1 MMAPIPVPPGPSEL
15 RSDQSPNSEVS
26 KRTRVDWTRDET
38 SILLEI
44 WGALYDSL
52 KSASTA
58 QKKSLWSQILKK
70 FQDKCFDMG
79 VSSNKNLD
87 QLKKRI
93 KNLEYEYRQVRT
105 KMASTGEEGAKKLQS
120 NCAFHEELDD
130 ILGTR
135 DAINP
140 DRMTIS
146 SSKVIPKKKSPSAG
160 PLSKEGEK
168 SSSSASSDSQQPS
181 TSSASDES
189 PPQQVPP
196 KTKGKAPKR
205 KRKEPNDQDEDPYMK
220 GICDMWR
227 ISMEKQAE
235 RFNRSM
241 ELQQAAI
248 QSQTEQTKALVS
260 GLKDILKDCLK
271 SD

>member
-1 MMAPIPVPPGPSEL
+1 MMAPILAPPGHSEL
-15 RSDQSPNSEVS
+15 SSDPSPNSAES
-26 KRTRVDWTRDET
+26 KRTTADWNRDET
-38 SILLEI
+38 SVLLEI

-52 KSASTA
+52 KSAPTT

-70 FQDKCFDMG
+70 FQEKCFDLG

-105 KMASTGEEGAKKLQS
+105 RMASTGEEGAKKLQS
-120 NCAFHEELDD
+120 NYAFYEELDD

-140 DRMTIS
+140 DCMTMS

-160 PLSKEGEK
+160 PVSKEGEN

-189 PPQQVPP
+189 PPKSQQVPP

-220 GICDMWR
+220 GICDMWH
-227 ISMEKQAE
+227 ISMGKQAE
-235 RFNRSM
+235 GFNRSM

-248 QSQTEQTKALVS
+248 KRRWLN
-260 GLKDILKDCLK
+260 
-271 SD
+271 

>member
-1 MMAPIPVPPGPSEL
+1 M
-15 RSDQSPNSEVS
+15 
-26 KRTRVDWTRDET
+26 
-38 SILLEI
+38 
-44 WGALYDSL
+44 
-52 KSASTA
+52 
-58 QKKSLWSQILKK
+58 
-70 FQDKCFDMG
+70 
-79 VSSNKNLD
+79 SSNKNLD

-120 NCAFHEELDD
+120 NCAFYEELDD
-130 ILGTR
+130 ILRMR

-140 DRMTIS
+140 NRMTIS

-160 PLSKEGEK
+160 PVMKEEEN
-168 SSSSASSDSQQPS
+168 SSSAASSDSQQPS
-181 TSSASDES
+181 TTSASYES
-189 PPQQVPP
+189 PPKSQQVPQ

-227 ISMEKQAE
+227 LSMEKQGE
-235 RFNRSM
+235 RFNRIM

>member
-1 MMAPIPVPPGPSEL
+1 M
-15 RSDQSPNSEVS
+15 
-26 KRTRVDWTRDET
+26 
-38 SILLEI
+38 
-44 WGALYDSL
+44 
-52 KSASTA
+52 
-58 QKKSLWSQILKK
+58 
-70 FQDKCFDMG
+70 

-105 KMASTGEEGAKKLQS
+105 KMASTGVEGAKNLQS
-120 NCAFHEELDD
+120 NCTFYEELDN
-130 ILGTR
+130 ILGTQ
-135 DAINP
+135 DAINH
-140 DRMTIS
+140 DCMTIRS
-146 SSKVIPKKKSPSAG
+146 FQGRSLPQLDQSQKREKTHHHPQVLILNSLAQVRPQMNHYRNRGKSHQRQKGKP
-160 PLSKEGEK
+160 
-168 SSSSASSDSQQPS
+168 PS
-181 TSSASDES
+181 TRERS
-189 PPQQVPP
+189 QMN
-196 KTKGKAPKR
+196 K
-205 KRKEPNDQDEDPYMK
+205 MK

-248 QSQTEQTKALVS
+248 QSQTEQTKAPVL

>member
-1 MMAPIPVPPGPSEL
+1 
-15 RSDQSPNSEVS
+15 
-26 KRTRVDWTRDET
+26 
-38 SILLEI
+38 
-44 WGALYDSL
+44 
-52 KSASTA
+52 
-58 QKKSLWSQILKK
+58 
-70 FQDKCFDMG
+70 
-79 VSSNKNLD
+79 
-87 QLKKRI
+87 
-93 KNLEYEYRQVRT
+93 
-105 KMASTGEEGAKKLQS
+105 MASTGEEGAKKLQS
-120 NCAFHEELDD
+120 NCAFYEELDD
-130 ILGTR
+130 IPRTR

-140 DRMTIS
+140 DCMTIS

-160 PLSKEGEK
+160 PVSKEGEN
-168 SSSSASSDSQQPS
+168 SSSSVSSDSQQLS

-189 PPQQVPP
+189 PPKSQQVPP

-205 KRKEPNDQDEDPYMK
+205 KRKEQNDQDEDSYMK

-235 RFNRSM
+235 CFNRSM

-260 GLKDILKDCLK
+260 GLKDVLKDCFK

>member
-1 MMAPIPVPPGPSEL
+1 M
-15 RSDQSPNSEVS
+15 
-26 KRTRVDWTRDET
+26 
-38 SILLEI
+38 
-44 WGALYDSL
+44 
-52 KSASTA
+52 
-58 QKKSLWSQILKK
+58 
-70 FQDKCFDMG
+70 
-79 VSSNKNLD
+79 SSNKNLD

-105 KMASTGEEGAKKLQS
+105 RMASNGEEGAKKLQS
-120 NCAFHEELDD
+120 NCAFYEELDD

-160 PLSKEGEK
+160 P
-168 SSSSASSDSQQPS
+168 SSASSDSQQPS
-181 TSSASDES
+181 TSSASNES
-189 PPQQVPP
+189 PPKSQQVPP
-196 KTKGKAPKR
+196 KTKGKAPKS

-220 GICDMWR
+220 GICDMWH
-227 ISMEKQAE
+227 ISMEKQAK

-248 QSQTEQTKALVS
+248 KSQTEQTKALVS
-260 GLKDILKDCLK
+260 GPKDIL